1 MDRLIGLLTAYKEGR
16 ADLDEVL
23 AFLRRLPFENLHFAR
38 VDHHRA
44 LRRGYPEVVYGE
56 NKEASQILKILQAM
70 ERTGGPLLVTRI
82 DPEKADQVCRVMGD
96 LQYDPTAR
104 MLYRKRPIR
113 ETSEVKRHPVQVLS
127 AGSSDLAVAEEAAI
141 TAEVLGQRVQ
151 RFYDVGVA
159 GLHRLLHL
167 LDEMSHAAV
176 YVVVAGMEGALPS
189 VVAGL
194 VARPVIAVPTSI
206 GYGASFKGIAPLL
219 GMLNSCAPGVAVVN
233 IDNGFGAGYLASMI
247 ADMANAPILG
257 GSGSSGT

>member
-1 MDRLIGLLTAYKEGR
+1 MERLIGLLKAYKEG
-16 ADLDEVL
+16 AAELDDVL
-23 AFLRRLPFENLHFAR
+23 AFLRRLPFENLDFAR
-38 VDHHRA
+38 VDHHRT

-56 NKEASQILKILQAM
+56 NKEASQILSILQAM
-70 ERTGGPLLVTRI
+70 ERAGTPLLVTRV
-82 DPEKADQVCRVMGD
+82 DREKAAQICRVMGD

-104 MLYRKRPIR
+104 LLYRKATIQ
-113 ETSEVKRHPVQVLS
+113 EVPEMERRPVQVLS
-127 AGSSDLAVAEEAAI
+127 AGSSDMAVAEEAAM
-141 TAEVLGQRVQ
+141 TAEVLGQKVQ

-159 GLHRLLHL
+159 GLHRLLNL
-167 LDEMSHAAV
+167 LDELSRAAV

-206 GYGASFKGIAPLL
+206 GYGASFKGIASLL

-247 ADMANAPILG
+247 ADMANAPNQG

>member
-1 MDRLIGLLTAYKEGR
+1 MERLIALLRAYKEGST
-16 ADLDEVL
+16 DLEDVL
-23 AFLRRLPFENLHFAR
+23 AFLRRLPFENLEFAR
-38 VDHHRA
+38 VDHHRT

-56 NKEASQILKILQAM
+56 DKDASQILRILQAM
-70 ERTGGPLLVTRI
+70 EKTGAPLLVTRVNR
-82 DPEKADQVCRVMGD
+82 EKAAEVCRILPD
-96 LQYDPTAR
+96 IQYEPTAR
-104 MLYRKRPIR
+104 VLYRKPPIQGPEDKER
-113 ETSEVKRHPVQVLS
+113 RPVQVLS
-127 AGSSDLAVAEEAAI
+127 AGSSDIAVAEEAAV

-167 LDEMSHAAV
+167 LDELSHAAV

-194 VARPVIAVPTSI
+194 VNRPVIAVPTSI
-206 GYGASFKGIAPLL
+206 GYGASFKGLASLL

-247 ADMANAPILG
+247 ADMANAPWQG
-257 GSGSSGT
+257 GSGGSGM